1 MEDYQ
6 GSNVMR
12 LLQTKAEET
21 MLPSR
26 LFNLVWKVVIETAIA
41 EPVGSPL
48 PISPAYQLT

>member
-6 GSNVMR
+6 GSDVMT
-12 LLQTKAEET
+12 LLQAKAEET

-26 LFNLVWKVVIETAIA
+26 LFNLVWKAVIETAIV

-48 PISPAYQLT
+48 LISPAYQLR